1 MSLYEHVFIARQD
14 VSAQQVETLT
24 EQFSAIITENGG
36 TIAKNE
42 YWGLKNLAY
51 KVKKNRKGHY
61 QLLNIDAPHAAVA
74 EMERQMS
81 LNEDILRHITLRV
94 DEHEEA
100 PSAMM
105 QSRNERRGGRGD
117 RDRGPRD
124 GGFRNDRGPR
134 EDRPP
139 REDRA
144 PREAAPAAEAAPAP
158 AAEAAPA
165 PAAEGKSE

>member
-1 MSLYEHVFIARQD
+1 MALYEHIFIARQD
-14 VSAQQVETLT
+14 VSAQQVESLT
-24 EQFSAIITENGG
+24 EQFSTIITENGG
-36 TIAKNE
+36 TIAKGE

-81 LNEDILRHITLRV
+81 LNEDVLRHITLRV
-94 DEHEEA
+94 DEHEEG

-105 QSRNERRGGRGD
+105 QSRNERRGGPGGGRD
-117 RDRGPRD
+117 RDRG
-124 GGFRNDRGPR
+124 GFRGGDRDRGPR

-144 PREAAPAAEAAPAP
+144 PREAAAPEAAKEAAPT
-158 AAEAAPA
+158 AAVE
-165 PAAEGKSE
+165 EKSE

>member
-1 MSLYEHVFIARQD
+1 MPLYEHVFIARQD
-14 VSAQQVETLT
+14 VSAQQVEALT
-24 EQFSAIITENGG
+24 EQFSTVIAENGG

-74 EMERQMS
+74 EMERQMG

-94 DEHEEA
+94 DEHEEG

-105 QSRNERRGGRGD
+105 QSRNERRGGRSDRGD
-117 RDRGPRD
+117 RDRGPRE

-134 EDRPP
+134 EDK
-139 REDRA
+139 A
-144 PREAAPAAEAAPAP
+144 PREEASAAPAAAPA
-158 AAEAAPA
+158 E
-165 PAAEGKSE
+165 EGASE